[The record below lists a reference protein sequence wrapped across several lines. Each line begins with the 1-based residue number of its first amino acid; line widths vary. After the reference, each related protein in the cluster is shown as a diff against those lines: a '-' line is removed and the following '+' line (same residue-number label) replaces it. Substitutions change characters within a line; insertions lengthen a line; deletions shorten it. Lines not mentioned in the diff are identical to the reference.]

1 MIEVVKKEVIAVD
14 QSIVLYYYSDEE
26 CKTQVFSIELK
37 GEDEHKE
44 PHFKQTDGS
53 MKLSGAR
60 SHAEFFWNDLFLFA
74 ILPLDGC
81 VRVFQYPRPNTV
93 KLFSANK
100 MMDFKQIEDESLIEI
115 RKSLLPD
122 VSRSELMSKPAKY
135 RIVFSCESSE
145 YFGYQVWANKLGF
158 LQSQI
163 GNDATWTRLLTCH
176 EPDDIAHDIR
186 FPTFTAQRCSYASR
200 YSPINKPDIITKWYA
215 SADAP
220 QEDVIMV
227 IDPDSWLVKSV
238 SSFINRVTKGHAL
251 GQAAYYYGSR
261 TAQALWKELCENNC
275 DVAMDLVGVPYVVQR
290 DDLAEIAPLW
300 KYYVLKI
307 KYRLE
312 ASTPGHEQFASK
324 YEHLDV
330 NWASEMYGYNMAA
343 AHLGIKHE
351 VVFDL
356 QVRDVDGERTF
367 EQCKNKVSVHM
378 GRAWFPRGHEMA
390 KQYIHTEGKSF
401 RHFGDQVW
409 CKCNFTASTVKPWP
423 IPDGLD
429 FQSYHTLRLL
439 HESDELFGPIP
450 ENEEWRHKGTDL
462 KHNYGWAHP

>member
-1 MIEVVKKEVIAVD
+1 
-14 QSIVLYYYSDEE
+14 
-26 CKTQVFSIELK
+26 
-37 GEDEHKE
+37 
-44 PHFKQTDGS
+44 
-53 MKLSGAR
+53 
-60 SHAEFFWNDLFLFA
+60 
-74 ILPLDGC
+74 
-81 VRVFQYPRPNTV
+81 
-93 KLFSANK
+93 
-100 MMDFKQIEDESLIEI
+100 
-115 RKSLLPD
+115 
-122 VSRSELMSKPAKY
+122 
-135 RIVFSCESSE
+135 
-145 YFGYQVWANKLGF
+145 
-158 LQSQI
+158 
-163 GNDATWTRLLTCH
+163 
-176 EPDDIAHDIR
+176 
-186 FPTFTAQRCSYASR
+186 
-200 YSPINKPDIITKWYA
+200 
-215 SADAP
+215 
-220 QEDVIMV
+220 MV

-409 CKCNFTASTVKPWP
+409 CKCNFTASTVPICPPSRKITLKPKISSQELVP
-423 IPDGLD
+423 SCTRRLSVLRRRMSEESTNLPRKYQRKIKRISQRILMSS
-429 FQSYHTLRLL
+429 QSQPQRNK
-439 HESDELFGPIP
+439 EPVGRSKSE
-450 ENEEWRHKGTDL
+450 
-462 KHNYGWAHP
+462 